1 MEWLARSSHPPVA
14 SKAMKTFVV
23 ALRAPLGIL
32 TRPLLLLLIS
42 DPTVAAELRASD
54 GQELSG

>member
-1 MEWLARSSHPPVA
+1 
-14 SKAMKTFVV
+14 MKTFVV

-32 TRPLLLLLIS
+32 ATPLLLLLIS
-42 DPTVAAELRASD
+42 DPTVATELRASD